1 MKLLLNI
8 GHCYASTTSLFY
20 TLAFNHQYCHTGDNK
35 ENSYLWQTYLE
46 SRNSMKYIKMALRH
60 YKTQK
65 QYLKTQ
71 NIRIS
76 KRYYKIQK
84 KHINTQIYWRKQK
97 YRNDVLTNLGD
108 IFKKPFNIENYC
120 NYYKKVYE
128 IVKNDF
134 ESVGDFSTAT
144 CGVSEEF
151 LWQIKPILLKHF
163 DIKITMT
170 FRDPIRRFWSQHG
183 DINADITSHDKYAEN
198 YQKFSNVFGKENVHY
213 IIVEDLWSGETSEIS
228 RFLNYD
234 IRHLGENM
242 YWPLSDNTKR
252 HEFLR
257 DQWGEE
263 KKLPDKLIPEIRQK
277 LDPLYLQYEQI
288 IGRLPE
294 RWIV

>member
-1 MKLLLNI
+1 MKLLLSV

-20 TLAFNHQYCHTGDNK
+20 TLSFNHHYCHTGANK
-35 ENSYLWQTYLE
+35 ENAYLWQTYLE
-46 SRNSMKYIKMALRH
+46 SRNDIKYIKMALDH
-60 YKTQK
+60 YKIAKPDYDTRNYGK
-65 QYLKTQ
+65 YCKKLIFTEDIRKTLGY
-71 NIRIS
+71 NF
-76 KRYYKIQK
+76 KR
-84 KHINTQIYWRKQK
+84 
-97 YRNDVLTNLGD
+97 
-108 IFKKPFNIENYC
+108 PFTIENYC
-120 NYYKKVYE
+120 NYYKNVYE
-128 IVKNDF
+128 IVKDEY

-151 LWQIKPILLKHF
+151 LWIIKPILQKYF

-198 YQKFSNVFGKENVHY
+198 YQKYCNVFGKENVHY
-213 IIVEDLWSGETSEIS
+213 VIVEDLWSGETSEIS

-242 YWPLSDNTKR
+242 YWPLSDNTKK
-252 HEFLR
+252 HEFLK
-257 DQWGEE
+257 DQWGKE
-263 KKLPDKLIPEIRQK
+263 KKLPENLIPKIRQK